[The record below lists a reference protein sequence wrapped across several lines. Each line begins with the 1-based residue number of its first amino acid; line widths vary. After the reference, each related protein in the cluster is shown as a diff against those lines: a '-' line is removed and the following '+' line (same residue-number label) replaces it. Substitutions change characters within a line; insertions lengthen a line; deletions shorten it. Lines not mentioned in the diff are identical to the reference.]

1 MHHTPACKG
10 EEIVSTL
17 SWAIP
22 MATAPLLVLIA
33 IVMCLLLARK
43 GNKLDVAA
51 LLLFIVT
58 YMVFNISIIL
68 MNKFS

>member
-10 EEIVSTL
+10 EEVVSTL

-33 IVMCLLLARK
+33 VVMCLLLARK
-43 GNKLDVAA
+43 GNELDVYKFAA

-58 YMVFNISIIL
+58 WFLTFSIL
-68 MNKFS
+68 F